1 MKNFLQT
8 KIWVTNHFYSIMK
21 KIIFLIE
28 TNFTHNLVT
37 SQLLAEY

>member
-1 MKNFLQT
+1 MSNQPLLFNYEE
-8 KIWVTNHFYSIMK
+8 NH
-21 KIIFLIE
+21 FLIE